1 MNQPD
6 KLSCALLV
14 AGFKLRVLGA
24 FARKI
29 SSAKSRRLLRSA
41 ALTGLFCLAAV
52 AVTSL
57 RADDT
62 MAQSTTAVETS
73 QLHYLNGK
81 EPDVIALLAPP
92 PLPDSPE
99 QAADMEEVRAVFHAA
114 TSNDMAAAYSE
125 KNFSAFNFTPAIGAF
140 FQSNNLPKT
149 ALFFSR
155 VQTDAAAVTD
165 NAKDFYKRP
174 RPYVTDPS
182 LANGKL
188 EKSFSYPSGHST
200 ESMVL
205 ALVLADLFPDK
216 HNAIVAEARSIGWHR
231 VQIARHYPTD
241 IYAGRVLAQAIV
253 KQMEKND
260 DFQKDLAAA
269 KTEISAAMQA
279 EKN

>member
-1 MNQPD
+1 M
-6 KLSCALLV
+6 
-14 AGFKLRVLGA
+14 
-24 FARKI
+24 KI
-29 SSAKSRRLLRSA
+29 STKPIFAFRAACLGSALCFSI
-41 ALTGLFCLAAV
+41 V
-52 AVTSL
+52 ATTL

-62 MAQSTTAVETS
+62 MAQPSQAVDVS
-73 QLHYLNGK
+73 HLHYLSGK
-81 EPDVIALLAPP
+81 KPEATTLLAPP

-99 QAADMEEVRAVFHAA
+99 QAADMETVRNVFHA
-114 TSNDMAAAYSE
+114 TGSNDIALAYSQ
-125 KNFSAFNFTPAIGAF
+125 KKFSAFTFTPAIGAF
-140 FQSNNLPKT
+140 FQSENLPKT
-149 ALFFSR
+149 TAFFER
-155 VQTDAAAVTD
+155 VQKDAEAVTD

-216 HNAIVAEARSIGWHR
+216 HDAIIAEARSIGWHR

-253 KQMEKND
+253 KQMKKSDAFNE
-260 DFQKDLAAA
+260 DFEAAKAEVAAA
-269 KTEISAAMQA
+269 QAAA
-279 EKN
+279 RN

>member
-1 MNQPD
+1 
-6 KLSCALLV
+6 
-14 AGFKLRVLGA
+14 
-24 FARKI
+24 
-29 SSAKSRRLLRSA
+29 
-41 ALTGLFCLAAV
+41 
-52 AVTSL
+52 
-57 RADDT
+57 
-62 MAQSTTAVETS
+62 MAQPTQAVDAS
-73 QLHYLNGK
+73 HLHYLNAGK
-81 EPDVIALLAPP
+81 PDAIALLAPP

-114 TSNDMAAAYSE
+114 TSNDIAAAYSE
-125 KNFSAFNFTPAIGAF
+125 KKFSVFNFTPAIGAF

-149 ALFFSR
+149 AAFFER

-205 ALVLADLFPDK
+205 ALVLADLFPDQ
-216 HNAIVAEARSIGWHR
+216 HDAIIAEARNIGWHR
-231 VQIARHYPTD
+231 VEIARHYPTD

-253 KQMEKND
+253 REFKQSD
-260 DFQKDLAAA
+260 AFQHDFAEAKAEIAAA
-269 KTEISAAMQA
+269 QTAAS
-279 EKN
+279 N